1 MHPMKNDIGRVF
13 VTGNLS
19 YNSPVGE
26 QDIIF
31 KKKLLFKVVFFENVK
46 RSRDPVPSITSR
58 LVTAACRVYSLAM
71 A

>member
-1 MHPMKNDIGRVF
+1 MKSDIGRVF
-13 VTGNLS
+13 VTGKLG

-26 QDIIF
+26 TDIIF
-31 KKKLLFKVVFFENVK
+31 EKEFAFQTLFFKCQ
-46 RSRDPVPSITSR
+46 SRDPVPSITSR